1 MSEDDNKPKPT
12 DGATLEEQLAAALAD
27 AEKWKGLSRKN
38 EERATSNAEKAKKFD
53 EHEEANRTELEKV
66 QARAEAAEKAVA
78 ERDAKE
84 AAIKL
89 REEIATEKKFADR
102 NIKATAL
109 RGTTR
114 EELEAHADELLELIP
129 APAAA
134 ASADGQGAAGGDIGK
149 GEQSVEDIVAA
160 ATAR

>member
-1 MSEDDNKPKPT
+1 MSEDDNKPKQT